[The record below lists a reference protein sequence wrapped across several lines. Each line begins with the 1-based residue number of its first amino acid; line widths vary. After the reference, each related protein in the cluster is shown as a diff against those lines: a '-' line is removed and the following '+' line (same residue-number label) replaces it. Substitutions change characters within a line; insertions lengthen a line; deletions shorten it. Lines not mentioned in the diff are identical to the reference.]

1 MRFEC
6 LAMIDYVEFDLF
18 KHAVEISKRY
28 RVLNGDSG
36 VDKRVLVS

>member
-6 LAMIDYVEFDLF
+6 LATIDYVEFDLF

-28 RVLNGDSG
+28 KVLSG
-36 VDKRVLVS
+36 GQWVNKRV